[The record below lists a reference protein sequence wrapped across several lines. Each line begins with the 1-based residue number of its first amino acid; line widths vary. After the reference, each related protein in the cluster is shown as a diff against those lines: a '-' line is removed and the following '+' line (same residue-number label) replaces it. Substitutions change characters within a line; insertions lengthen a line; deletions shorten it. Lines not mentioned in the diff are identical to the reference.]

1 MGMFITIT
9 CPHCQQDFDCQMDA
23 DGSSEFIVDCEICC
37 RPMTVQV
44 RLQNGEL
51 EELRVTPA

>member
-9 CPHCQQDFDCQMDA
+9 CPHCQEDFEYQLDTDE
-23 DGSSEFIVDCEICC
+23 SSEFIVDCEICC
-37 RPMTVQV
+37 RPMTVNA

-51 EELRVTPA
+51 VELRITPA